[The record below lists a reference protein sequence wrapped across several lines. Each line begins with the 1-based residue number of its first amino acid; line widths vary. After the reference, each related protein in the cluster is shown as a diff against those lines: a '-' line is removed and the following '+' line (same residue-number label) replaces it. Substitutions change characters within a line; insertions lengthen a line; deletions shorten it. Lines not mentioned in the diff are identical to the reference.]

1 MYNLFTIHNY
11 NLFTIQLQ
19 SITIYLQFIKTIY
32 NSLKSIIFYY
42 NYITTALSLITI
54 FSLKAVAIYTIFIG
68 IANALKIVI

>member
-1 MYNLFTIHNY
+1 MIIYNQLQ
-11 NLFTIQLQ
+11 LFTIQLQ

-32 NSLKSIIFYY
+32 NSLKSIILYY

-54 FSLKAVAIYTIFIG
+54 FSLKAVAVYTFFIG

>member
-1 MYNLFTIHNY
+1 MMIIYKQLQ
-11 NLFTIQLQ
+11 LFTIQLQ

-32 NSLKSIIFYY
+32 NSLKSIILYY

-54 FSLKAVAIYTIFIG
+54 FSLKAVAVYTFFIG